1 MKDLLKNIKT
11 FINRKREKNPNE
23 DVEDEAEFDGDASD
37 NNPGKVSMNGGSHG
51 TVFGINKKVIMFAIV
66 GGLLVISMATIYNLS
81 DKKDKAAVKPQQQ
94 TQETAANA
102 DGVIRKDKNA
112 VGSYDQ
118 LLDPKRQQNGKSGS
132 HPNNSGNAENGEQN
146 AQNRQN
152 GNNPN
157 APQQVQPVRANMPV
171 PAIPQAPYSAP
182 MALPSQVNAKSA
194 AQTAEEREAV
204 QAKKSLEDRFKS
216 AIDFALGRN
225 GGNNTSSR
233 EAAVNAPAGGQT
245 MAMNG
250 SQGNNGLVQV
260 GYTAPSDTILQAGT
274 VIPAMLYSGINTDTP
289 GQITA
294 EVQADV
300 YDSATG
306 TRLLI
311 PAGSTLVGSY
321 EQGDAADTGRV
332 SLVFTTLVMEDGGS
346 FNLGDSFVAID
357 TSGYNG
363 LHGKVNHHTGSKIGG
378 GMFASALAALG
389 SYASGNVS
397 TRDTYSGGQL
407 AMQGALANLMQTA
420 STLFKKGMDKQN
432 TVTIAPGQQFN
443 IFVTKPVSFGY

>member
-1 MKDLLKNIKT
+1 MKDLFKNIKT
-11 FINRKREKNPNE
+11 FIDRKRGKQADENV
-23 DVEDEAEFDGDASD
+23 DDEAEFDGDDSD
-37 NNPGKVSMNGGSHG
+37 KNPGKVSMNGGSHG
-51 TVFGINKKVIMFAIV
+51 TVFGINKKVIMTVIV
-66 GGLLVISMATIYNLS
+66 SGALILGMATYYSAS
-81 DKKDKAAVKPQQQ
+81 DKKDKEAVKPQQQ

-102 DGVIRKDKNA
+102 DGVIRNDKNA
-112 VGSYDQ
+112 VGSYEQ
-118 LLDPKRQQNGKSGS
+118 LLDQKRRPNGKQGS
-132 HPNNSGNAENGEQN
+132 PPNNSGNAEANG
-146 AQNRQN
+146 QN

-157 APQQVQPVRANMPV
+157 AAQPVQPVRANMPV
-171 PAIPQAPYSAP
+171 PAIPQALYSAP
-182 MALPSQVNAKSA
+182 VTLPSQVNAKSA
-194 AQTAEEREAV
+194 AQTAEEREAA

-225 GGNNTSSR
+225 GGNNTSSGDT
-233 EAAVNAPAGGQT
+233 AVRTPAGGQN

-250 SQGNNGLVQV
+250 GQGNSGLVQV

-321 EQGDAADTGRV
+321 EQGDSANTGRV
-332 SLVFTTLVMEDGGS
+332 SLVFTTLVMADGGS
-346 FNLGDSFVAID
+346 FNLGDSFVAMD

-397 TRDTYSGGQL
+397 TQNTYSGGQL

>member
-1 MKDLLKNIKT
+1 MEKKIKFIENIKT
-11 FINRKREKNPNE
+11 FIDRRRDKKPNK
-23 DVEDEAEFDGDASD
+23 DVEDEAEFEGDASD

-51 TVFGINKKVIMFAIV
+51 TVFGINKKVIMTVIV
-66 GGLLVISMATIYNLS
+66 SGALILGMATYYSAS
-81 DKKDKAAVKPQQQ
+81 DKKDKEAVKPQQQ

-102 DGVIRKDKNA
+102 DGVIRNDKNA
-112 VGSYDQ
+112 VGSYEQ
-118 LLDPKRQQNGKSGS
+118 LLDQKRRPNGKQGS
-132 HPNNSGNAENGEQN
+132 PPNNSGNAEANG
-146 AQNRQN
+146 QN

-157 APQQVQPVRANMPV
+157 AAQPVQPVRANMPV

-182 MALPSQVNAKSA
+182 VTLPSQVNAKSA
-194 AQTAEEREAV
+194 AQTAEEREAA

-225 GGNNTSSR
+225 GGNNTSSGDT
-233 EAAVNAPAGGQT
+233 AVRTPAGGQN

-250 SQGNNGLVQV
+250 GQGNSGLVQV

-321 EQGDAADTGRV
+321 EQGDSANTGRV
-332 SLVFTTLVMEDGGS
+332 SLVFTTLVMADGGS
-346 FNLGDSFVAID
+346 FNLGDSFVAMD

-397 TRDTYSGGQL
+397 TQNTYSGGQL

-420 STLFKKGMDKQN
+420 STLFKNGMDKQN

>member
-1 MKDLLKNIKT
+1 MEKKIKFIENIKT
-11 FINRKREKNPNE
+11 FIDRRRDKKPNK
-23 DVEDEAEFDGDASD
+23 DVEDEAEFEGDASD

-51 TVFGINKKVIMFAIV
+51 TVFGINKKVIMTVIV
-66 GGLLVISMATIYNLS
+66 SGALILGMATYYSAS
-81 DKKDKAAVKPQQQ
+81 DKKDKEAVKPQQQ

-102 DGVIRKDKNA
+102 DGVIRNDKNA
-112 VGSYDQ
+112 VGSYEQ
-118 LLDPKRQQNGKSGS
+118 LLDQKRRPNGKQGS
-132 HPNNSGNAENGEQN
+132 PPNNSGNAEANG
-146 AQNRQN
+146 QN

-157 APQQVQPVRANMPV
+157 AAQPVQPVRANMPV

-182 MALPSQVNAKSA
+182 VTLPSQVNAKSA
-194 AQTAEEREAV
+194 AQTAEEREAA

-225 GGNNTSSR
+225 GGNNTSSEDASVR
-233 EAAVNAPAGGQT
+233 TPAGGQT

-250 SQGNNGLVQV
+250 GQGNSGLVQV
-260 GYTAPSDTILQAGT
+260 GYTAPSDTVLQAGT

-321 EQGDAADTGRV
+321 EQGDSANTGRV
-332 SLVFTTLVMEDGGS
+332 SLVFTTLVMADGGS
-346 FNLGDSFVAID
+346 FNLGDSFVAMD

-397 TRDTYSGGQL
+397 TQNTYSGGQL

>member
-1 MKDLLKNIKT
+1 MKDLFKNIKT
-11 FINRKREKNPNE
+11 FIDRKRGKQADENV
-23 DVEDEAEFDGDASD
+23 DDEAEFDGDDSD
-37 NNPGKVSMNGGSHG
+37 KNPGKVSMNGGSHG
-51 TVFGINKKVIMFAIV
+51 TVFGINRKVITAVLV
-66 GGLLVISMATIYNLS
+66 GGFLVIGMATVFNLS
-81 DKKDKAAVKPQQQ
+81 DKKDKEQVKPQQQ
-94 TQETAANA
+94 TQEKAANA
-102 DGVIRKDKNA
+102 DGVMRNDKNA
-112 VGSYDQ
+112 VGSYEQ
-118 LLDPKRQQNGKSGS
+118 LLDQKRQANGKPGNK
-132 HPNNSGNAENGEQN
+132 PNNSGNAEANGQN
-146 AQNRQN
+146 NQNGQN
-152 GNNPN
+152 GNNTN
-157 APQQVQPVRANMPV
+157 AVPPVQPVRANMPV

-182 MALPSQVNAKSA
+182 VTLPSQVNAKSA
-194 AQTAEEREAV
+194 AQTAEEREAA

-225 GGNNTSSR
+225 GGNNTSSGD
-233 EAAVNAPAGGQT
+233 AATRTPAGGQA

-250 SQGNNGLVQV
+250 GQGNSGLVQV

-321 EQGDAADTGRV
+321 EQGDSANTGRV
-332 SLVFTTLVMEDGGS
+332 SLVFTTLVMADGGS
-346 FNLGDSFVAID
+346 FNLGDSFVAMD

-397 TRDTYSGGQL
+397 TQNTYSGGQL

-420 STLFKKGMDKQN
+420 SSLFKKGMDKQN

>member
-1 MKDLLKNIKT
+1 MEKKIKFIENIKT
-11 FINRKREKNPNE
+11 FIDRRRDKKPNK
-23 DVEDEAEFDGDASD
+23 DVEDEAEFEGDASD

-51 TVFGINKKVIMFAIV
+51 TVFGINKKVIMTVIV
-66 GGLLVISMATIYNLS
+66 SGALILGMATYYSAS
-81 DKKDKAAVKPQQQ
+81 DKKDKEAVKPQQQ

-102 DGVIRKDKNA
+102 DGVIRNDKNA
-112 VGSYDQ
+112 VGSYEQ
-118 LLDPKRQQNGKSGS
+118 LLDQKRRPNGKQGS
-132 HPNNSGNAENGEQN
+132 PPNNSGNAEANG
-146 AQNRQN
+146 QN

-157 APQQVQPVRANMPV
+157 AAQPVQPVRANMPV

-182 MALPSQVNAKSA
+182 VTLPSQVNAKSA
-194 AQTAEEREAV
+194 AQTAEEREAA

-225 GGNNTSSR
+225 GGNNTSSGDT
-233 EAAVNAPAGGQT
+233 AVRTPAGGQNL
-245 MAMNG
+245 AMNG
-250 SQGNNGLVQV
+250 GQGNSGLVQV

-321 EQGDAADTGRV
+321 EQGDSANTGRV
-332 SLVFTTLVMEDGGS
+332 SLVFTTLVMADGGS
-346 FNLGDSFVAID
+346 FNLGDSFVAMD

-363 LHGKVNHHTGSKIGG
+363 LHGNVNHHTGSKIGG

-397 TRDTYSGGQL
+397 TQNTYSGGQL

>member
-1 MKDLLKNIKT
+1 MKDLFKNIKT
-11 FINRKREKNPNE
+11 FIDRKRGKQAEENV
-23 DVEDEAEFDGDASD
+23 DDEAEFDGDDSD
-37 NNPGKVSMNGGSHG
+37 KNPGKVSMNGGSHG
-51 TVFGINKKVIMFAIV
+51 TVFGINRKIITAVLV
-66 GGLLVISMATIYNLS
+66 GGFLVIGMATVFNLTGH
-81 DKKDKAAVKPQQQ
+81 KEKEQAKPQQQ

-102 DGVIRKDKNA
+102 EGVMRNDKNA
-112 VGSYDQ
+112 VGSYEQ
-118 LLDPKRQQNGKSGS
+118 LLDPKRQPNGKPGS
-132 HPNNSGNAENGEQN
+132 HPNNSGNAEAKGQN
-146 AQNRQN
+146 DPNA
-152 GNNPN
+152 NNPN
-157 APQQVQPVRANMPV
+157 AAQQVQPVRANMPV

-182 MALPSQVNAKSA
+182 VTLPSQVNAKTA
-194 AQTAEEREAV
+194 AQTAEEREAA

-225 GGNNTSSR
+225 SGNNTSSG
-233 EAAVNAPAGGQT
+233 EVAANAPAGGQT

-250 SQGNNGLVQV
+250 GQGSSNLVQV

-321 EQGDAADTGRV
+321 EQGDSASTGRV
-332 SLVFTTLVMEDGGS
+332 SLVFTTLVMADGGS
-346 FNLGDSFVAID
+346 FNLGDSFVAMD
-357 TSGYNG
+357 MSGYNG

-397 TRDTYSGGQL
+397 TQNTYSGGQL

-420 STLFKKGMDKQN
+420 SSLFKKGMDKQN

>member
-1 MKDLLKNIKT
+1 MEKKIKFIENIKT
-11 FINRKREKNPNE
+11 FIDRRRDKKPNK
-23 DVEDEAEFDGDASD
+23 DVEDEAEFEGDASD

-51 TVFGINKKVIMFAIV
+51 TVFGINKKVIMTVIV
-66 GGLLVISMATIYNLS
+66 SGALILGMATYYSAS
-81 DKKDKAAVKPQQQ
+81 DKKDKEAVKPQQQ

-102 DGVIRKDKNA
+102 DGVIRNDKNA
-112 VGSYDQ
+112 VGSYEQ
-118 LLDPKRQQNGKSGS
+118 LLDQKRRPNGKQGS
-132 HPNNSGNAENGEQN
+132 PPNNSGNAEANG
-146 AQNRQN
+146 QN

-157 APQQVQPVRANMPV
+157 AAQPVQPVRANMPV

-182 MALPSQVNAKSA
+182 VTLPSQVNAKSA
-194 AQTAEEREAV
+194 AQTAEEREAA

-225 GGNNTSSR
+225 GGNNTSSGDT
-233 EAAVNAPAGGQT
+233 AVRTPAGGQNL
-245 MAMNG
+245 AMNG
-250 SQGNNGLVQV
+250 GQGNSGLVQV
-260 GYTAPSDTILQAGT
+260 GYTAPSDTVLQAGT

-321 EQGDAADTGRV
+321 EQGDSANTGRV
-332 SLVFTTLVMEDGGS
+332 SLVFTTLVMADGGS
-346 FNLGDSFVAID
+346 FNLGDSFVAMD

-397 TRDTYSGGQL
+397 TQNTYSGGQL

-443 IFVTKPVSFGY
+443 IFVTKPVSFGC

>member
-1 MKDLLKNIKT
+1 MEKKIKFIENIKT
-11 FINRKREKNPNE
+11 FIDRRRDKKPNK
-23 DVEDEAEFDGDASD
+23 DVEDEAEFEGDASD

-51 TVFGINKKVIMFAIV
+51 TVFGINKKVIMTVIV
-66 GGLLVISMATIYNLS
+66 SGALILGMATYYSAS
-81 DKKDKAAVKPQQQ
+81 DKKDKEAVKPQQQ

-102 DGVIRKDKNA
+102 DGVIRNDKNA
-112 VGSYDQ
+112 VGSYEQ
-118 LLDPKRQQNGKSGS
+118 LLDQKRRPNGKQGS
-132 HPNNSGNAENGEQN
+132 PPNNSGNAEANG
-146 AQNRQN
+146 QN

-157 APQQVQPVRANMPV
+157 AAQPVQPVRANMPV

-182 MALPSQVNAKSA
+182 VTLPSQVNAKSA
-194 AQTAEEREAV
+194 AQTAEEREAA

-225 GGNNTSSR
+225 GGNNTSSGDASVR
-233 EAAVNAPAGGQT
+233 TPAGGQT

-250 SQGNNGLVQV
+250 GQGNSGLVQV
-260 GYTAPSDTILQAGT
+260 GYTAPSDTVLQAGT

-321 EQGDAADTGRV
+321 EQGDSANTGRV
-332 SLVFTTLVMEDGGS
+332 SLVFTTLVMADGGS
-346 FNLGDSFVAID
+346 FNLGDSFVAMD

-397 TRDTYSGGQL
+397 TQNTYSGGQL

>member
-1 MKDLLKNIKT
+1 MKFFENALKFIKH
-11 FINRKREKNPNE
+11 RLGKKEKNDAE
-23 DVEDEAEFDGDASD
+23 DAAEFAGDASD
-37 NNPGKVSMNGGSHG
+37 DNPGKVSMNGGSHG
-51 TVFGINKKVIMFAIV
+51 TVFGINKKVITTVIV
-66 GGLLVISMATIYNLS
+66 SGVLVIGMATFYNMS
-81 DKKDKAAVKPQQQ
+81 DKKEKEAAKPQQQ

-102 DGVIRKDKNA
+102 DGVMRNDKNA

-118 LLDPKRQQNGKSGS
+118 LLDPQRQANGKPGS
-132 HPNNSGNAENGEQN
+132 HPNNSGNAEANGQN
-146 AQNRQN
+146 GQN

-182 MALPSQVNAKSA
+182 MALPSQAKSA
-194 AQTAEEREAV
+194 AQTAEEREAA
-204 QAKKSLEDRFKS
+204 QAKKALEDRFKS

-225 GGNNTSSR
+225 GGNNVPAG
-233 EAAVNAPAGGQT
+233 EGAENNPAGGQN

-250 SQGNNGLVQV
+250 SQANSGLVQV

-321 EQGDAADTGRV
+321 EQGEAASTGRV
-332 SLVFTTLVMEDGGS
+332 SLVFTTLVMADGGS
-346 FNLGDSFVAID
+346 FSLGDSLVAMD
-357 TSGYNG
+357 MNGYNG
-363 LHGKVNHHTGSKIGG
+363 LHGKVNHHTGSRIGG

-397 TRDTYSGGQL
+397 TQDTYSGGQL

-443 IFVTKPVSFGY
+443 IFVTKPISFGY

>member
-1 MKDLLKNIKT
+1 MNNLFKNIKT
-11 FINRKREKNPNE
+11 FIDRKRGKQAE
-23 DVEDEAEFDGDASD
+23 DDMEDEAEFDGDDSD
-37 NNPGKVSMNGGSHG
+37 KSPGKVSMNGGSHG
-51 TVFGINKKVIMFAIV
+51 TVFGINRKIITAVLV
-66 GGLLVISMATIYNLS
+66 GGFLVIGMATVFNLTGH
-81 DKKDKAAVKPQQQ
+81 KEKEQAKPQQQ
-94 TQETAANA
+94 TQEKAANA
-102 DGVIRKDKNA
+102 DGVMRNDKNA
-112 VGSYDQ
+112 VANYDQ
-118 LLDPKRQQNGKSGS
+118 LLDPKRQPNGKPGS
-132 HPNNSGNAENGEQN
+132 HPNNSGNVEANGQN
-146 AQNRQN
+146 GQN

-157 APQQVQPVRANMPV
+157 AAQQVQPVRANMPV

-182 MALPSQVNAKSA
+182 VTLPSQVSTKSA
-194 AQTAEEREAV
+194 AQTAEEREAA

-225 GGNNTSSR
+225 SGNTASSG
-233 EAAVNAPAGGQT
+233 EAAASAPAGGQT

-250 SQGNNGLVQV
+250 GQASSGLVQV

-321 EQGDAADTGRV
+321 EKGDAADTGRV
-332 SLVFTTLVMEDGGS
+332 SLVFTTLVMADGGS
-346 FNLGDSFVAID
+346 FNLGDSFVAMD
-357 TSGYNG
+357 MGGYKG

-397 TRDTYSGGQL
+397 TQNTYSGGQL

>member
-1 MKDLLKNIKT
+1 MEKKIKFIENIKT
-11 FINRKREKNPNE
+11 FIDRRRDKKPNK
-23 DVEDEAEFDGDASD
+23 DVEDEAEFEGDASD

-51 TVFGINKKVIMFAIV
+51 TVFGINKKVIMTVIV
-66 GGLLVISMATIYNLS
+66 SGALILGMATYYSAS
-81 DKKDKAAVKPQQQ
+81 DKKDKEAVKPQQQ

-102 DGVIRKDKNA
+102 DGVIRNDKNA
-112 VGSYDQ
+112 VGSYEQ
-118 LLDPKRQQNGKSGS
+118 LLDQKRRPNGKQGS
-132 HPNNSGNAENGEQN
+132 PPNNSGNAEANGQSSS
-146 AQNRQN
+146 N

-157 APQQVQPVRANMPV
+157 AAQPVQPVRANMPV

-182 MALPSQVNAKSA
+182 VTLPSQVNAKSA
-194 AQTAEEREAV
+194 AQTAEEREAA

-225 GGNNTSSR
+225 GGNNTSSGD
-233 EAAVNAPAGGQT
+233 AATRTQAAGQT
-245 MAMNG
+245 MGMNG
-250 SQGNNGLVQV
+250 SQGNSGVVQV

-321 EQGDAADTGRV
+321 EQGDSANTGRV
-332 SLVFTTLVMEDGGS
+332 SLVFTTLVMADGGS
-346 FNLGDSFVAID
+346 FNLGDSFVAMD

-397 TRDTYSGGQL
+397 TQNTYSGGQL

>member
-1 MKDLLKNIKT
+1 MEKKIKFIENIKT
-11 FINRKREKNPNE
+11 FIDRRRDKKPNK
-23 DVEDEAEFDGDASD
+23 DVEDEAEFEGDASD

-51 TVFGINKKVIMFAIV
+51 TVFGINKKVIMTVIV
-66 GGLLVISMATIYNLS
+66 SGALILGMATYYSAS
-81 DKKDKAAVKPQQQ
+81 DKKDKEAVKPQQQ

-102 DGVIRKDKNA
+102 DGVIRNDKNA
-112 VGSYDQ
+112 VGSYEQ
-118 LLDPKRQQNGKSGS
+118 LLDQKRRPNGKQGS
-132 HPNNSGNAENGEQN
+132 PPNNSGNAEANG
-146 AQNRQN
+146 QN

-157 APQQVQPVRANMPV
+157 AAQPVQPVRANMPV

-182 MALPSQVNAKSA
+182 VTLPSQVNAKSA
-194 AQTAEEREAV
+194 AQTAEEREAA

-225 GGNNTSSR
+225 GGNNTSSGD
-233 EAAVNAPAGGQT
+233 AATRTPAGGQNL
-245 MAMNG
+245 AMNG
-250 SQGNNGLVQV
+250 GQGNSGIVQV

-321 EQGDAADTGRV
+321 EQGDSANTGRV
-332 SLVFTTLVMEDGGS
+332 SLVFTTLVMADGGS
-346 FNLGDSFVAID
+346 FNLGDSFVAMD

-397 TRDTYSGGQL
+397 TQNTYSGGQL

>member
-1 MKDLLKNIKT
+1 MEKKIKFIENIKT
-11 FINRKREKNPNE
+11 FIDRRRDKKPNK
-23 DVEDEAEFDGDASD
+23 DVEDEAEFEGDASD

-51 TVFGINKKVIMFAIV
+51 TVFGINKKVIMTVIV
-66 GGLLVISMATIYNLS
+66 SGALILGMATYYSAS
-81 DKKDKAAVKPQQQ
+81 DKKDKEAVKPQQQ

-102 DGVIRKDKNA
+102 DGVIRNDKNA
-112 VGSYDQ
+112 VGSYEQ
-118 LLDPKRQQNGKSGS
+118 LLDQKRRPNGKQGS
-132 HPNNSGNAENGEQN
+132 PPNNSGNAEANGQSSS
-146 AQNRQN
+146 N

-157 APQQVQPVRANMPV
+157 AAQPVQPVRANMPV
-171 PAIPQAPYSAP
+171 PSIPQSPFSAP
-182 MALPSQVNAKSA
+182 VTLPSQVNAKSA
-194 AQTAEEREAV
+194 AQTAEEREAA

-225 GGNNTSSR
+225 GGNNTSSGD
-233 EAAVNAPAGGQT
+233 AATRTPAGGQT

-250 SQGNNGLVQV
+250 GQGNSGLVQV

-321 EQGDAADTGRV
+321 EQGDSANTGRV
-332 SLVFTTLVMEDGGS
+332 SLVFTTLVMADGGS
-346 FNLGDSFVAID
+346 FNLGDSFVAMD

-397 TRDTYSGGQL
+397 TQNTYSGGQL

>member
-1 MKDLLKNIKT
+1 MEKKIKFIENIKT
-11 FINRKREKNPNE
+11 FIDRRRDKKTNK
-23 DVEDEAEFDGDASD
+23 DVEDEAEFEGDASD

-51 TVFGINKKVIMFAIV
+51 TVFGINKKVIMTVIV
-66 GGLLVISMATIYNLS
+66 SGALILGMATYYSAS
-81 DKKDKAAVKPQQQ
+81 DKKDKEAVKPQQQ

-102 DGVIRKDKNA
+102 DGVIRNDKNA
-112 VGSYDQ
+112 VGSYEQ
-118 LLDPKRQQNGKSGS
+118 LLDQKRRPNGKQGS
-132 HPNNSGNAENGEQN
+132 PPNNSGNAEANG
-146 AQNRQN
+146 QN

-157 APQQVQPVRANMPV
+157 AAQPVQPVRANMPV

-182 MALPSQVNAKSA
+182 VTLPSQVNAKSV
-194 AQTAEEREAV
+194 AQTAEEREAA

-225 GGNNTSSR
+225 GGNNTSSGD
-233 EAAVNAPAGGQT
+233 AATRTPAGGQT
-245 MAMNG
+245 MSMNG
-250 SQGNNGLVQV
+250 GQGNSGLVQV

-321 EQGDAADTGRV
+321 EQGDSANTGRV
-332 SLVFTTLVMEDGGS
+332 SLVFTTLVMADGGS
-346 FNLGDSFVAID
+346 FNLGDSFVAMD
-357 TSGYNG
+357 TNGYNG

-432 TVTIAPGQQFN
+432 TVTIAPGQQFY